1 MCVQNSKLLGDFANF
16 YENGSDKFKLIISF
30 LFHKHYYKFVDR
42 QLFEME
48 QEEWEAIFKQAE
60 REAKERRRRAEAER
74 RNRKPTRAKLIEFE
88 KQRLLNKITMLEEK
102 PSNHC

>member
-1 MCVQNSKLLGDFANF
+1 MQRNS
-16 YENGSDKFKLIISF
+16 SI
-30 LFHKHYYKFVDR
+30 
-42 QLFEME
+42 
-48 QEEWEAIFKQAE
+48 KQAE
-60 REAKERRRRAEAER
+60 REAKERRQRAEAER